1 MRKFTKEHNEIGW
14 LFPSVLPEDNP
25 EKDFNTF
32 EERGKI
38 LFEQAYQGK
47 ETFTKDDMMDAFM
60 KGCSVA
66 QQYLSEKYGY
76 IIHTV
81 LDEAK
86 RNREI
91 MKDVK
96 EILSSININSQEK
109 LA

>member
-25 EKDFNTF
+25 EEDS
-32 EERGKI
+32 
-38 LFEQAYQGK
+38 
-47 ETFTKDDMMDAFM
+47 KDDMMDAFM

-66 QQYLSEKYGY
+66 QQHLSEKYGY

-81 LDEAK
+81 SDETK

-96 EILSSININSQEK
+96 EILSSINSI
-109 LA
+109 